1 MNKYSGSWPVST
13 HSQLQRLLLYY
24 IHSWRENPLYHS
36 DWPCYSN
43 AGSTSI
49 AAAPDLE
56 LRADA
61 GRFLLLVEVEQGL
74 GDAVRQRQVAEV
86 LQ

>member
-13 HSQLQRLLLYY
+13 HSQLQRLLLDY
-24 IHSWRENPLYHS
+24 IHSWRENPRYHS
-36 DWPCYSN
+36 GWPCYSN
-43 AGSTSI
+43 AGSALI
-49 AAAPDLE
+49 AAVPDLE
-56 LRADA
+56 LCADA